1 MPRNSGGD
9 DSEAPRRRRPATT
22 PEGREHQMV
31 ALAYDLVEKRM
42 REGTAT
48 SQETTHFLKL
58 GSPREQLERERLRH
72 ENELLRVKMEAIESQ
87 KVVEELYRE
96 ALTAMR
102 TYSGHEPAEQ

>member
-1 MPRNSGGD
+1 
-9 DSEAPRRRRPATT
+9 
-22 PEGREHQMV
+22 MV

-102 TYSGHEPAEQ
+102 TYAGHESVEQPDEYYG